1 MRLKD
6 KAAVVTGT
14 ASGIGKEIAISINKY
29 ISN

>member
-14 ASGIGKEIAISINKY
+14 ASGIGKEIAIST
-29 ISN
+29 